1 MTDPPRIGTDEW
13 VAQADA
19 RTESYSGPMA
29 PLRRGWDRIPIPM
42 RFAAL
47 VLVAASFPFTTDSD
61 YFVRVGINA
70 IVFALLALGLNVVVG
85 FAGLL
90 DLGFVAFFGFGAY
103 LYAILS
109 SDKFGLH
116 WPTLATMLLVIA
128 TTALLGLLLGL
139 PSWRLLGDYLAIVT
153 LFFGQLFLVIVT
165 NADRITPPWRDK
177 PVDFTGG
184 PNGIAGVDPMRFFGI
199 EIVSVTGYFY
209 LSLIVFVVVMTSL
222 YLVSESR
229 TGRAWRA
236 LREDGLAAELLG
248 TPVNRLKLLAFMF
261 GAGVAGLTGT
271 VFSAVQTG
279 VFPQNFELPLL
290 ITIYAMVI
298 LGGAGSLSGV
308 VAGAALITIVLE
320 VLRSPDDARLIF
332 YGLVLLMLALL
343 LRPWWRFAAVIAGT
357 VVFGLAVHEVV
368 AAVRPAST
376 SGEIVEAGRLAD
388 ALEAWVLLPADPVQV
403 GNFAFV
409 ALVASAILLTRIRG
423 WIRTVLLVPVL
434 YLTVFVWEN
443 RLVTEPSVTRLLLL
457 GALLVVLMNARPQ
470 GLFGKPRVEI
480 V

>member
-1 MTDPPRIGTDEW
+1 MTNQPQIGSDEW

-19 RTESYSGPMA
+19 RTEQYRGRTA
-29 PLRRGWDRIPIPM
+29 PLRRGWDRIPIPA
-42 RFAAL
+42 RFAVL
-47 VLVAASFPFTTDSD
+47 VLLAAGFPLTTDSD
-61 YFVRVGINA
+61 YFIRVGINT

-128 TTALLGLLLGL
+128 ATAVLGLLLGL

-165 NADRITPPWRDK
+165 NADRITPPWRDE

-184 PNGIAGVDPMRFFGI
+184 PNGIAGVDPMSFFGL
-199 EIVSVTGYFY
+199 EVVSVTGYFY
-209 LSLIVFVVVMTSL
+209 VALIVFAVVMTAL

-261 GAGVAGLTGT
+261 GAAVAGLTGT

-290 ITIYAMVI
+290 ITVYAMVI

-308 VAGAALITIVLE
+308 VVGAALITIVLE

-332 YGLVLLMLALL
+332 YGLILLMLALL
-343 LRPWWRFAAVIAGT
+343 LRPWWRFAAVITGT
-357 VVFGLAVHEVV
+357 LVFGLVVHEVV
-368 AAVRPAST
+368 GALRPSST
-376 SGEIVEAGRLAD
+376 SGEVVEAGRLGD
-388 ALEAWVLLPADPVQV
+388 ALEAWVLLPADPVQI

-409 ALVASAILLTRIRG
+409 GLVVSAILLTRIQG
-423 WIRTVLLVPVL
+423 WIRTALLVPVL
-434 YLTVFVWEN
+434 YLAAFVWEN

-457 GALLVVLMNARPQ
+457 GALLVVLMNVRPQ
-470 GLFGKPRVEI
+470 GLFGKPRVE
-480 V
+480 VV

>member
-1 MTDPPRIGTDEW
+1 MTNPPRIGTDEW

-19 RTESYSGPMA
+19 RTESYQGPTA
-29 PLRRGWDRIPIPM
+29 PLRRGWDRTPVPV

-47 VLVAASFPFTTDSD
+47 VLLAASFPLTTDSD
-61 YFVRVGINA
+61 YFVRVGINV

-103 LYAILS
+103 LYAILA

-116 WPTLATMLLVIA
+116 WPTLATMLFVIA
-128 TTALLGLLLGL
+128 ATALLGLLLGL

-165 NADRITPPWRDK
+165 NADRITPPWRDE

-184 PNGIAGVDPMRFFGI
+184 PNGIAGVDPMSFFGI
-199 EIVSVTGYFY
+199 EIISVTGYFY
-209 LSLIVFVVVMTSL
+209 FSLIVFAVVMTSL

-261 GAGVAGLTGT
+261 GAAVAGLTGT

-290 ITIYAMVI
+290 ITVYAMVI

-332 YGLVLLMLALL
+332 YGLILLMLALL
-343 LRPWWRFAAVIAGT
+343 LRPWWQFAAVIFGT
-357 VVFGLAVHEVV
+357 VVFGLLVHEVV
-368 AAVRPAST
+368 GALWPTST

-388 ALEAWVLLPADPVQV
+388 ALDAWVLLPTDQVQI

-409 ALVASAILLTRIRG
+409 ALVVSAILLTRLRG

-434 YLTVFVWEN
+434 YLTAFVWEN

-457 GALLVVLMNARPQ
+457 GALLVVLMNVRPQ
-470 GLFGKPRVEI
+470 GLFGKPRVE
-480 V
+480 VV

>member
-1 MTDPPRIGTDEW
+1 VKDPPRIGSDEW

-19 RTESYSGPMA
+19 RTESYRGPAA
-29 PLRRGWDRIPIPM
+29 PFRRAWDRIPIPV
-42 RFAAL
+42 RFVAL
-47 VLVAASFPFTTDSD
+47 VLLVASFPLTTDSD
-61 YFVRVGINA
+61 YFVRVGVNA
-70 IVFALLALGLNVVVG
+70 IVFALLALGLNIVVG

-90 DLGFVAFFGFGAY
+90 DLGYVAFFGFGAY

-116 WPTLATMLLVIA
+116 WPTLATMLLVVVA
-128 TTALLGLLLGL
+128 TAVLGLLLGL

-165 NADRITPPWRDK
+165 NADRITPPWRDE

-184 PNGIAGVDPMRFFGI
+184 PNGIAGVDPMSFFGI
-199 EIVSVTGYFY
+199 EVVSVTGYFY
-209 LSLIVFVVVMTSL
+209 VALIVFVVVMTSL

-236 LREDGLAAELLG
+236 LREDPLAAELLG

-261 GAGVAGLTGT
+261 GAAVAGLTGT

-290 ITIYAMVI
+290 ITVYAMVI

-332 YGLVLLMLALL
+332 YGLILLSLAVA
-343 LRPWWRFAAVIAGT
+343 LRPWWRFAAVFAGT
-357 VVFGLAVHEVV
+357 LAFGLVVREFVEAVW
-368 AAVRPAST
+368 PAST
-376 SGEIVEAGRLAD
+376 KGEIVEAGRLAD
-388 ALEAWVLLPADPVQV
+388 PLEAWVLLPADPVQI

-409 ALVASAILLTRIRG
+409 ALVVCAILLTRVRG
-423 WIRTVLLVPVL
+423 WIRTAFLVPVL
-434 YLTVFVWEN
+434 YLTAFVWEN

-457 GALLVVLMNARPQ
+457 GALLVVLMNVRPQ
-470 GLFGKPRVEI
+470 GLFGKPRVE
-480 V
+480 VV

>member
-1 MTDPPRIGTDEW
+1 VTDQPRIGTDEW
-13 VAQADA
+13 VAQAEA
-19 RTESYSGPMA
+19 RTERYRGPMA
-29 PLRRGWDRIPIPM
+29 PFRRGWDRIPIPV

-47 VLVAASFPFTTDSD
+47 VLLAASFPLTTDSD
-61 YFVRVGINA
+61 YFIRVGVNT

-103 LYAILS
+103 LYAIFS

-116 WPTLATMLLVIA
+116 WPTPVTMLFVIGA
-128 TTALLGLLLGL
+128 TAALGLLLGL

-165 NADRITPPWRDK
+165 NADRITPPWRDE

-184 PNGIAGVDPMRFFGI
+184 PNGIAGVDPMSFLGI

-209 LSLIVFVVVMTSL
+209 LALIVFVLVMASL

-261 GAGVAGLTGT
+261 GAAVAGLTGT

-290 ITIYAMVI
+290 ITVYAMVI

-320 VLRSPDDARLIF
+320 VLRSPDDARLVF
-332 YGLVLLMLALL
+332 YGLILLLLALL

-357 VVFGLAVHEVV
+357 VLFGLAVHGLVE
-368 AAVRPAST
+368 AVWPAST
-376 SGEIVEAGRLAD
+376 KGEIVEAGRFAD
-388 ALEAWVLLPADPVQV
+388 ALEAWVLLPVDPVQI

-409 ALVASAILLTRIRG
+409 GLVVSAILLTRIGG
-423 WIRTVLLVPVL
+423 WIRVVSLVPVL
-434 YLTVFVWEN
+434 YLTAFVWEN
-443 RLVTEPSVTRLLLL
+443 RLVAEPSVTRLLLL
-457 GALLVVLMNARPQ
+457 GALLVVLMTARPQ
-470 GLFGKPRVEI
+470 GLFGKPRVE
-480 V
+480 VV

>member
-1 MTDPPRIGTDEW
+1 MAEQPRIGVDEW

-19 RTESYSGPMA
+19 QTERYRGATGPFWRA
-29 PLRRGWDRIPIPM
+29 WDRIPVPV
-42 RFAAL
+42 RFAAIV
-47 VLVAASFPFTTDSD
+47 VLAAGFPLTTNSD
-61 YFVRVGINA
+61 YFVRVGVNA

-90 DLGFVAFFGFGAY
+90 DLGYVAFFGFGAY
-103 LYAILS
+103 LYAVLD

-116 WPTLATMLLVIA
+116 WPTLATMAFVIGM
-128 TTALLGLLLGL
+128 TALLGLLLGL
-139 PSWRLLGDYLAIVT
+139 PSLRLTGDYLAIVT

-165 NADRITPPWRDK
+165 NADRITPPWRDE

-184 PNGIAGVDPMRFFGI
+184 PNGIAGVDPMSFFGI

-209 LSLIVFVVVMTSL
+209 LALVVFAVVMTAL

-236 LREDGLAAELLG
+236 LREDALAAEVLG
-248 TPVNRLKLLAFMF
+248 TPVNRLKLMAFMF

-271 VFSAVQTG
+271 LFSAVQTG

-308 VAGAALITIVLE
+308 VVGAALLTVVLE
-320 VLRSPDDARLIF
+320 VLRTPDDARLVF
-332 YGLVLLMLALL
+332 YGGVLALL
-343 LRPWWRFAAVIAGT
+343 ALVERPWSRLATVLAGT
-357 VVFGLAVHEVV
+357 VVFGVAVHEVGGAIWTGGTGGTV
-368 AAVRPAST
+368 
-376 SGEIVEAGRLAD
+376 VEGGFFAD
-388 ALEAWVLLPADPVQV
+388 AIERWVLLPTNPLDI
-403 GNFAFV
+403 GNYAFV
-409 ALVASAILLTRIRG
+409 VLIVVAILVTRLHG
-423 WIRTVLLVPVL
+423 WARTLALIPTL
-434 YLTVFVWEN
+434 YLAAFVWEN
-443 RLVTEPSVTRLLLL
+443 RLITEPSVTRFLLL
-457 GALLVVLMNARPQ
+457 GALLIVLMNARPQ
-470 GLFGKPRVEI
+470 GLFGQQRVEI

>member
-1 MTDPPRIGTDEW
+1 MTEQPRIGTDEW

-19 RTESYSGPMA
+19 RTEGYTGPTA
-29 PLRRGWDRIPIPM
+29 PFRRGWDRIPVPV

-47 VLVAASFPFTTDSD
+47 VLLAAGFPFTTDSD
-61 YFVRVGINA
+61 YFIRVGVNV
-70 IVFALLALGLNVVVG
+70 IVFALLALGLNIVVG

-128 TTALLGLLLGL
+128 STALLGLLLGL

-165 NADRITPPWRDK
+165 NSDRITPPWRDT

-184 PNGIAGVDPMRFFGI
+184 PNGIAGVDQMSFFGI
-199 EIVSVTGYFY
+199 EVVSVTGYFY
-209 LSLIVFVVVMTSL
+209 LSLVVFALVMTAL

-236 LREDGLAAELLG
+236 LHEDGLAAEVLG

-261 GAGVAGLTGT
+261 GAAVAGLTGT
-271 VFSAVQTG
+271 VFAAVQTG
-279 VFPQNFELPLL
+279 VFPANFELPLL
-290 ITIYAMVI
+290 ITVYAMVI

-320 VLRSPDDARLIF
+320 VLRSPSDARLIF
-332 YGLVLLMLALL
+332 YGLVVLMLALL
-343 LRPWWRFAAVIAGT
+343 VRPWWQFAAVIGGT
-357 VVFGLAVHEVV
+357 VVFGLVLHEVLGE
-368 AAVRPAST
+368 VRPT
-376 SGEIVEAGRLAD
+376 SVAGESIEAGRLAD
-388 ALEAWVLLPADPVQV
+388 ALEAWILLPADPVEV
-403 GNFAFV
+403 GNVAFV
-409 ALVASAILLTRIRG
+409 ALVVSAILLTRIRG

-434 YLTVFVWEN
+434 YLTAFVWEN

-457 GALLVVLMNARPQ
+457 GALLVVLMNVRPQ